1 MRGEVIAMTQENMKE
16 ITYAQAVAEA
26 IDEEMARDK
35 DVVLI
40 GEDVGII
47 GGNFKATVGL
57 RDKYGDW
64 RVKDTPISENGIVGL
79 GVGMAITGMRPI
91 VEIMFGD
98 FLALAMDQIGN
109 QAAKI
114 RYMSGGQVKVPLTI
128 RTVIGAGR
136 SSASQHS
143 QSLHAW
149 CAHVPGLK
157 VVMPSTAA
165 ELKGLLKSA
174 IRDDNPVVFLE
185 HKIEYNKKFLV
196 PTGEILIPLGK
207 ANVVRE
213 GDALTIVGTSNMVTK
228 SLEAAEALAKEG
240 MNVEVIDLRTL
251 VPMDAQTIIAS
262 VKKTGRLL
270 IVDEGHLSFGAGAEI
285 GMRVMEDVFYDLDFP
300 MMRLGTADVPI
311 PFSPALEFPIIP
323 DVKKIYEKAKSMA
336 KR

>member
-1 MRGEVIAMTQENMKE
+1 MTEIKMKE

-26 IDEEMARDK
+26 IDEEMARDEN
-35 DVVLI
+35 VVLM

-64 RVKDTPISENGIVGL
+64 RVKDTPISESALVGM
-79 GVGMAITGMRPI
+79 GVGMAITGLRPI
-91 VEIMFGD
+91 VEIMFCD
-98 FLALAMDQIGN
+98 FLALAMDQIAN

-128 RTVIGAGR
+128 RTAMGGGR

-149 CAHVPGLK
+149 VSHVPGLK
-157 VVMPSTAA
+157 VVLPSTAA

-174 IRDDNPVVFLE
+174 IRDDNPVIFLE
-185 HKIEYNKKFLV
+185 HKIEYNKKHLV
-196 PTGEILIPLGK
+196 PEGEYTIPLGK
-207 ANVVRE
+207 ANIVRP
-213 GDALTIVGTSNMVTK
+213 GDALTLVATSNMVIK
-228 SLEAAEALAKEG
+228 SLEAAEALAGEG
-240 MNVEVIDLRTL
+240 CQVEVIDLRTL
-251 VPMDAQTIIAS
+251 VPLDRETIIRS

-285 GMRVMEDVFYDLDFP
+285 GMGILEEVFYDLEYP
-300 MMRLGTADVPI
+300 IMRLGTQDVPI

-323 DVKKIYEKAKSMA
+323 DGKKIYEKARQMTRS
-336 KR
+336 

>member
-1 MRGEVIAMTQENMKE
+1 VSAITQENVRE

-26 IDEEMARDK
+26 IDEEMARDEN
-35 DVVLI
+35 VVLI

-91 VEIMFGD
+91 VEIMFAD
-98 FLALAMDQIGN
+98 FIALAMDQIAN

-128 RTVIGAGR
+128 RAAMGGGR

-143 QSLHAW
+143 QSPHAW
-149 CAHVPGLK
+149 VAHVPGLK
-157 VVMPSTAA
+157 VVLPSTAA
-165 ELKGLLKSA
+165 ELKGLLKTA

-185 HKIEYNKKFLV
+185 HKIEYNKKFPV
-196 PTGEILIPLGK
+196 PQGEYTIPFGK

-213 GDALTIVGTSNMVTK
+213 GDRLTIVATSNMVLK
-228 SLEAAEALAKEG
+228 SLEAADALAKEG
-240 MNVEVIDLRTL
+240 CFVEVIDLRTL
-251 VPMDAQTIIAS
+251 VPLDKQTMIAS

-285 GMRVMEDVFYDLDFP
+285 GMGIMEDVFYDLDFP

-323 DVKKIYEKAKSMA
+323 DAKKIYEKAKMMA

>member
-1 MRGEVIAMTQENMKE
+1 VSAMTQENVRE

-26 IDEEMARDK
+26 IDEEMARDEN
-35 DVVLI
+35 VVLI

-91 VEIMFGD
+91 VEIMFAD
-98 FLALAMDQIGN
+98 FTALAMDQIAN

-128 RTVIGAGR
+128 RAAMGGGR

-143 QSLHAW
+143 QSPHAW
-149 CAHVPGLK
+149 VAHVPGLK
-157 VVMPSTAA
+157 VVLPSTAA
-165 ELKGLLKSA
+165 ELKGLLKTA

-185 HKIEYNKKFLV
+185 HKIEYNKKFPV
-196 PTGEILIPLGK
+196 PEGEYTIPFGK

-213 GDALTIVGTSNMVTK
+213 GDRLTIVATSNMVLK
-228 SLEAAEALAKEG
+228 SLEAADALAKEG
-240 MNVEVIDLRTL
+240 CFVEVIDLRTL
-251 VPMDAQTIIAS
+251 VPLDKQTMIAS

-285 GMRVMEDVFYDLDFP
+285 GMGIMEDVFYDLDFP

-323 DVKKIYEKAKSMA
+323 DAKKIYEKAKMMA

>member
-1 MRGEVIAMTQENMKE
+1 MNQEQVRE

-26 IDEEMARDK
+26 IDEEMARDEN
-35 DVVLI
+35 VVLI

-64 RVKDTPISENGIVGL
+64 RVKDTPISESGIIGL
-79 GVGMAITGMRPI
+79 GVGMAITGMRPV
-91 VEIMFGD
+91 VEIMFSD
-98 FLALAMDQIGN
+98 FIALGMDQIAN

-128 RTVIGAGR
+128 RAAMGGGR
-136 SSASQHS
+136 SSAAQHS

-149 CAHVPGLK
+149 VAHVPGLK
-157 VVMPSTAA
+157 VALPSTAA
-165 ELKGLLKSA
+165 ELKGLLKTA
-174 IRDDNPVVFLE
+174 IRDDNPVVFME
-185 HKIEYNKKFLV
+185 HKVEYNKKFPV
-196 PTGEILIPLGK
+196 PEGEYTIPFGK

-213 GDALTIVGTSNMVTK
+213 GDRLTIVATSNMVLK
-228 SLEAAEALAKEG
+228 SLEAADKLGKEG
-240 MNVEVIDLRTL
+240 IHVEVIDLRTL
-251 VPMDAQTIIAS
+251 VPLDKQTMIGS

-285 GMRVMEDVFYDLDFP
+285 GMGIMEDVFYDLDFP
-300 MMRLGTADVPI
+300 MMRLGTEDCPI

-323 DVKKIYEKAKSMA
+323 DAKKIYEKAKMMA

>member
-1 MRGEVIAMTQENMKE
+1 MTTKTNENVRE

-26 IDEEMARDK
+26 IDEEMARDEN
-35 DVVLI
+35 VVLI

-57 RDKYGDW
+57 REKYGDW
-64 RVKDTPISENGIVGL
+64 RVKDTPISESGIVGL

-91 VEIMFGD
+91 VEIMFSD

-128 RTVIGAGR
+128 RTAMGGGR

-143 QSLHAW
+143 QSLQAW
-149 CAHVPGLK
+149 VSHIPGLK
-157 VVMPSTAA
+157 VVLPSTAA

-174 IRDDNPVVFLE
+174 IRDDNPVVFFE
-185 HKIEYNKKFLV
+185 HKVEYNKKYPV
-196 PTGEILIPLGK
+196 PEGEYTIPLGK

-213 GDALTIVGTSNMVTK
+213 GDRLTIVATSSMVTK
-228 SLEAAEALAKEG
+228 SLQAAETLAGEG
-240 MNVEVIDLRTL
+240 IHVEVIDLRTL
-251 VPMDAQTIIAS
+251 VPMDKETIISS

-285 GMRVMEDVFYDLDFP
+285 GMGIMEEVFYDLDFP

-323 DVKKIYEKAKSMA
+323 DAGKIYEKAKLMV
-336 KR
+336 KK

>member
-1 MRGEVIAMTQENMKE
+1 VSAITQENVRE

-26 IDEEMARDK
+26 IDEEMARDEN
-35 DVVLI
+35 VVLI

-91 VEIMFGD
+91 VEIMFAD
-98 FLALAMDQIGN
+98 FIALAMDQIAN

-128 RTVIGAGR
+128 RAAMGGGR

-143 QSLHAW
+143 QSPHAW
-149 CAHVPGLK
+149 VAHVPGLK
-157 VVMPSTAA
+157 VVLPSTAA
-165 ELKGLLKSA
+165 ELKGLLKTA

-185 HKIEYNKKFLV
+185 HKIEYNKKFPV
-196 PTGEILIPLGK
+196 PQGEYTIPFGK

-213 GDALTIVGTSNMVTK
+213 GDRLTIVATSNMVLK
-228 SLEAAEALAKEG
+228 SLEAADALAKEG
-240 MNVEVIDLRTL
+240 CFVEVIDLRTL
-251 VPMDAQTIIAS
+251 VPLDRQTMIAS

-285 GMRVMEDVFYDLDFP
+285 GMGIMEDVFYDLDFP

-323 DVKKIYEKAKSMA
+323 DAKKIYEKAKMMA